1 MDQAK
6 KFTCW
11 FLTFRAIKP
20 INNSAKCD
28 LKRQLID
35 LNVLIFLYDVT
46 HKLSFIEAKEMISSL
61 HNLAPHNSI
70 KILIGNKS
78 DLEQHREVTKAEG
91 QALAH
96 SFGFSFFEVSST
108 GDRKQI
114 DSVFIEIG
122 KSEFIRTVWPAH
134 KSKRKSV
141 YAKRAGMHKVRFVL
155 IHKTFN

>member
-1 MDQAK
+1 M
-6 KFTCW
+6 
-11 FLTFRAIKP
+11 
-20 INNSAKCD
+20 
-28 LKRQLID
+28 
-35 LNVLIFLYDVT
+35 NVLIFLYDVT

-122 KSEFIRTVWPAH
+122 KSEFIRTV
-134 KSKRKSV
+134 
-141 YAKRAGMHKVRFVL
+141 
-155 IHKTFN
+155 